1 MREKHIVLKDL
12 VKEYENGEVI
22 AVDSLDLQVTK
33 GDSVRV
39 GWMMDNTKI
48 LLE

>member
-12 VKEYENGEVI
+12 VKEYEKGEVI
-22 AVDSLDLQVTK
+22 AVHSLDLQVTK

-39 GWMMDNTKI
+39 GWMMGNTKI